1 MYRSEINIKHSNRSH
16 LYWGIDKA
24 TGEVVGI
31 DDVRSRG
38 LNCNCKCAACNGDF
52 IARKGE
58 KNKHHFAHQSNYECV
73 YANEIAVYLFVKMV
87 FASYQTIEA
96 PEIPVKIGSRTEIA
110 KNNWDAR
117 VGEVYYQCDPEQYP
131 PLLVAELDNTPTR
144 IILLFGKYYTE
155 DDIVLLKQ
163 EACEKGWDCL
173 SISFPRITEQ
183 KSINPDLMRLGV
195 QGNIQG
201 KTWIHNAREA
211 RWQHRLQENAV
222 TPPQTMPASWGTAYE
237 CPIHKRER
245 EGRYYARPEDCSRC
259 AFNYTLVPKCKCLA
273 MNGIQHLR
281 DIKLPIEQRM
291 ESIQKC
297 KKKTMSGIY

>member
-24 TGEVVGI
+24 TGEIVDI

-73 YANEIAVYLFVKMV
+73 YANEIAIYLFVKMV

-131 PLLVAELDNTPTR
+131 PLLVAELDKTPTR
-144 IILLFGKYYTE
+144 IILAFEKY
-155 DDIVLLKQ
+155 
-163 EACEKGWDCL
+163 
-173 SISFPRITEQ
+173 S
-183 KSINPDLMRLGV
+183 
-195 QGNIQG
+195 
-201 KTWIHNAREA
+201 
-211 RWQHRLQENAV
+211 
-222 TPPQTMPASWGTAYE
+222 
-237 CPIHKRER
+237 
-245 EGRYYARPEDCSRC
+245 
-259 AFNYTLVPKCKCLA
+259 
-273 MNGIQHLR
+273 
-281 DIKLPIEQRM
+281 
-291 ESIQKC
+291 
-297 KKKTMSGIY
+297 